1 MSIMS
6 VQIQCKSSLNQ
17 GLTDKLKGKNPM
29 EGEGGKNGPAQSF
42 PTPYLE
48 ESFGWMLVT
57 WISPWDMSIMSV
69 QIQCKSS
76 LNRGLTDKLK
86 G

>member
-29 EGEGGKNGPAQSF
+29 EGGKEWAGPVF
-42 PTPYLE
+42 PHPTIKKEYAV
-48 ESFGWMLVT
+48 S
-57 WISPWDMSIMSV
+57 
-69 QIQCKSS
+69 
-76 LNRGLTDKLK
+76 
-86 G
+86 